1 MLDNTSSE
9 IVLLRACMK
18 GDTTAFETIVEK
30 YQSLVCAITFSAT
43 ANLDKSEELAQEA
56 FIRAW
61 INLAQLKDLTKFRAW
76 LCSIARNIVRNYIR
90 DKKRDV
96 VGKAASI
103 EKMAAGEITDVHQVM
118 STVEEAN
125 VAFNMMMEIRNK
137 VMDAYQ
143 EVMRIRL

>member
-1 MLDNTSSE
+1 QINPVGPIREQGATGKTQGVKTRNNAPSF
-9 IVLLRACMK
+9 A
-18 GDTTAFETIVEK
+18 ETL
-30 YQSLVCAITFSAT
+30 QGF
-43 ANLDKSEELAQEA
+43 
-56 FIRAW
+56 
-61 INLAQLKDLTKFRAW
+61 LKDVN
-76 LCSIARNIVRNYIR
+76 SMQV
-90 DKKRDV
+90 
-96 VGKAASI
+96 KADESI

>member
-1 MLDNTSSE
+1 MNE
-9 IVLLRACMK
+9 IDPVGPIRQQGQVDKQK
-18 GDTTAFETIVEK
+18 GVKPQEGGVSFKDTLQGF
-30 YQSLVCAITFSAT
+30 
-43 ANLDKSEELAQEA
+43 
-56 FIRAW
+56 
-61 INLAQLKDLTKFRAW
+61 LKDVN
-76 LCSIARNIVRNYIR
+76 SMQV
-90 DKKRDV
+90 
-96 VGKAASI
+96 KADQSI

>member
-1 MLDNTSSE
+1 MNELSSLGP
-9 IVLLRACMK
+9 VLPNGKLPGSPK
-18 GDTTAFETIVEK
+18 TAKTE
-30 YQSLVCAITFSAT
+30 Q
-43 ANLDKSEELAQEA
+43 
-56 FIRAW
+56 
-61 INLAQLKDLTKFRAW
+61 
-76 LCSIARNIVRNYIR
+76 
-90 DKKRDV
+90 
-96 VGKAASI
+96 GKASFKDTLNGFMKEVNSMQVKADQSI